1 MISVAP
7 RQYWQI
13 RRTSPVQKSVH
24 GATLWNISTVL
35 VCVVHD
41 RRWRRHD
48 GQTYCRGFSGAG
60 FESLAIVLPGPG
72 SPHVSAAKEHL
83 LIT

>member
-1 MISVAP
+1 
-7 RQYWQI
+7 
-13 RRTSPVQKSVH
+13 
-24 GATLWNISTVL
+24 VL

-41 RRWRRHD
+41 KRWRRHD